1 MTKQRI
7 DFLSVDAARFNALRD
22 QWRDVASGCVLPVVA
37 HKLASLLPAYVSR
50 EYGYAF
56 PTDEQLAETIK
67 ATPRTVG
74 RGMNALDTADLIER
88 KTVVKRDDKGEA
100 VGRLRRIYLTLPD
113 QVGERTTSERTGV
126 NGQGE
131 VNGQDQVGERT
142 TVVRIY
148 PDRIT
153 PDNSNGSGARKHSAM
168 PAREGCPVGYT
179 DDFDFL
185 DAFDQIVVEMTD
197 GREIGAGEISTIVQ
211 EAFDRTTGSSPLF
224 MPFFWSDV
232 CKLRKNDTEEWFRR
246 RAGQLVHR
254 RAAA

>member
-100 VGRLRRIYLTLPD
+100 IGRLRRIFLTLPH
-113 QVGERTTSERTGV
+113 QAGERTTSERT
-126 NGQGE
+126 E
-131 VNGQDQVGERT
+131 VNGQAEVTDKIRQVNGQQLSEYTLTGLPLIIRMALEQESMELCPHARD
-142 TVVRIY
+142 V
-148 PDRIT
+148 PSAT
-153 PDNSNGSGARKHSAM
+153 P
-168 PAREGCPVGYT
+168 T
-179 DDFDFL
+179 
-185 DAFDQIVVEMTD
+185 
-197 GREIGAGEISTIVQ
+197 ISTSST
-211 EAFDRTTGSSPLF
+211 RSTGA
-224 MPFFWSDV
+224 WW
-232 CKLRKNDTEEWFRR
+232 T
-246 RAGQLVHR
+246 
-254 RAAA
+254 